1 MRRASNVIVQIT
13 ENLQDVKNNVNSISH
28 QQSRSF
34 GLCTTIIPLTYLP
47 SWNRNFCVM
56 SVSGY
61 ISTHIWDDFF
71 LFHCTLYLASL
82 VLLPSFTV
90 HVRTLLGDKQDNHAN
105 TNTWGEMLTYS
116 PTNLLDSFSSFKVLI
131 LIWRFFLSFLS
142 WSWFNW

>member
-1 MRRASNVIVQIT
+1 MAMVPLAPFIQEIHFNQDRICSLDIMRRASNVIVQIT

-71 LFHCTLYLASL
+71 CFIVLCTLRLLYYFR
-82 VLLPSFTV
+82 VLPYMSV
-90 HVRTLLGDKQDNHAN
+90 PYSG
-105 TNTWGEMLTYS
+105 TNKITMQIQIHEA
-116 PTNLLDSFSSFKVLI
+116 KC
-131 LIWRFFLSFLS
+131 
-142 WSWFNW
+142 